1 VLLEAVA
8 AVERAE
14 ELQARALQLA
24 QAAEEAASEAELAAT
39 LADSKRTE
47 ARRAALEGAPGL
59 HGSDLPLAEKSARA
73 NRLLALSEEAMAAA
87 NDAESA
93 LIRAQECVSPQRC
106 CSWFVA
112 LPLTLVCLRRAQL
125 AADEATYET
134 EAAAVEAEA
143 ALLRA
148 AALEHQE

>member
-1 VLLEAVA
+1 MLLEAVA

-14 ELQARALQLA
+14 VLQDRALQLA
-24 QAAEEAASEAELAAT
+24 RAAEEAATEAELAAT

-59 HGSDLPLAEKSARA
+59 SSGDMPPAEKAERA

-93 LIRAQECVSPQRC
+93 LIRAQECVCPAL
-106 CSWFVA
+106 VV
-112 LPLTLVCLRRAQL
+112 LPLPPLTPSTCRAQL
-125 AADEATYET
+125 AADEATVET
-134 EAAAVEAEA
+134 EAAAIEAEA

-148 AALEHQE
+148 SALEQQE